1 MTKIEDQ
8 SRLVIALK
16 AFTGKLPPPYVNET
30 EFFLVSLQNMAEY
43 LADLQKEALKAGCDN
58 FIRKLDAG
66 TVTSKTIDEF
76 KAVLGRLIS
85 SADLKIIS
93 ASMVGSKSLIKQ
105 RLSALEPISLVAEWK
120 KTPRGDPEAERQTHG
135 TYARLHFAA
144 LAARVEAA
152 PTEASANA
160 ALARAR
166 EEVAEYC
173 CLYCIPMNAEATF
186 KPVSL
191 ACVDAA
197 LAACYDLFKKIR
209 KALGRSL

>member
-1 MTKIEDQ
+1 MTKIENQ
-8 SRLVIALK
+8 ARLVIALK
-16 AFTGKLPPPYVNET
+16 AFTGKLPASYVNET
-30 EFFLVSLQNMAEY
+30 EFFLVSLQDMAEY
-43 LADLQKEALKAGCDN
+43 LADLQKEALKASCDK

-66 TVTSKTIDEF
+66 TVTSKTIDEL

-85 SADLKIIS
+85 GADLNIIS
-93 ASMVGSKSLIKQ
+93 ASMVGSKDLIKQ
-105 RLSALEPISLVAEWK
+105 RLSALNPVSLVSEWK
-120 KTPRGDPEAERQTHG
+120 KTPRGDPEAERQING

-144 LAARVEAA
+144 LAARVKAAPNEAA
-152 PTEASANA
+152 ANA

-173 CLYCIPMNAEATF
+173 CLYCIPTNADATF

-197 LAACYDLFKKIR
+197 LAACYDLFKNIR

>member
-120 KTPRGDPEAERQTHG
+120 KPRAAIRRPSGRHMELMPGCTLPRWRPGWKRRRPRPRQTPRWQG
-135 TYARLHFAA
+135 
-144 LAARVEAA
+144 
-152 PTEASANA
+152 
-160 ALARAR
+160 RAR
-166 EEVAEYC
+166 
-173 CLYCIPMNAEATF
+173 
-186 KPVSL
+186 
-191 ACVDAA
+191 
-197 LAACYDLFKKIR
+197 
-209 KALGRSL
+209 RSPNTAVFTASR